1 MNTIIDLYLK
11 KLVNFFVIR
20 LFRLNHLKPF
30 ENFYFWKNNEF
41 NSNEIPQAIKLATI
55 IRYKVEDS
63 IFIETGTYLGD
74 TTAAL
79 EKYFVKTYTIEPDL
93 KLYNL
98 AKNRF
103 KDSQKITCI
112 NNTSEDSLVDLVK
125 GLTGSVTFYLD
136 GHYSLGN
143 TFLGDLSTP
152 IRFELSV
159 ISQFLDNFQNVS
171 VIVDD
176 IGAFGSGNLESGDWP
191 RRIELVEW
199 AEKNSFW
206 WNIEYNMF
214 IAKKSHE
221 LV

>member
-1 MNTIIDLYLK
+1 M
-11 KLVNFFVIR
+11 
-20 LFRLNHLKPF
+20 
-30 ENFYFWKNNEF
+30 
-41 NSNEIPQAIKLATI
+41 
-55 IRYKVEDS
+55 
-63 IFIETGTYLGD
+63 
-74 TTAAL
+74 
-79 EKYFVKTYTIEPDL
+79 
-93 KLYNL
+93 
-98 AKNRF
+98 
-103 KDSQKITCI
+103 
-112 NNTSEDSLVDLVK
+112 K